1 MTDFQPTD
9 RSTIRRI
16 PKRAHYDK
24 ETIYPIVDAALICHV
39 GFVQDG
45 QPFVIPT
52 IHARDGDSIILHGAK
67 ASRML
72 KTAATGTK
80 MCVTVTH
87 LDGLVLARSLF
98 HHSMNYHSAVL
109 FGTGEIVDNEA
120 EKLETMRIL
129 TEHIM
134 PGRWEDSR
142 QPSPKE
148 LNATTMVRMW
158 IEDASAK
165 IRTGA
170 PGDEDEDY
178 DLPIWAGVL
187 PMTTTYGAPITDEAM
202 KMSLP
207 VPDYVTAYWRAQPQ
221 ADDN

>member
-9 RSTIRRI
+9 RSKINRI
-16 PKRAHYDK
+16 PKRAHYDRD
-24 ETIYPIVDAALICHV
+24 TIYPIVDAALICHV
-39 GFVQDG
+39 GFVRDG

-52 IHARDGDSIILHGAK
+52 IHARDEDAIILHGAK
-67 ASRML
+67 ASRLL
-72 KTAATGTK
+72 KTAAEGVPL
-80 MCVTVTH
+80 CVTVTH
-87 LDGLVLARSLF
+87 LDGLVLARSVF
-98 HHSMNYHSAVL
+98 HHSMNYRSAVL
-109 FGTGEIVDNEA
+109 FGAGRIVDELD
-120 EKLETMRIL
+120 EKLEAMRIL

-148 LNATTMVRMW
+148 LNATTMVRME

-165 IRTGA
+165 VRTGA

-187 PMTTTYGAPITDEAM
+187 PMTTQYGTPIVDEAM
-202 KMSLP
+202 RMELP
-207 VPDYVTAYWRAQPQ
+207 VPDYISDYWRT
-221 ADDN
+221 NGS